1 MTVDL
6 SGLAFADSNSI
17 QALVPAAR
25 TLQERGGDIILPSPQ
40 PMVARML
47 SLLGA
52 DQTIQVQLG
61 VGTRPEPQ
69 AI

>member
-1 MTVDL
+1 MVL
-6 SGLAFADSNSI
+6 
-17 QALVPAAR
+17 AAR
-25 TLQERGGDIILPSPQ
+25 TLQERGGDMILPSPQ
-40 PMVARML
+40 PIVARML

-61 VGTRPEPQ
+61 AETRPEAQ